1 MKRLGYLLVPLL
13 LLGILFA
20 AWGPNPTYSFMRDTE
35 VSAGNTFA
43 AGTWGP
49 PPPPA
54 NICDVCPCWG
64 PTGACR
70 WAVFVHGEHLSSA
83 TAATLTLGAETV
95 PAVKVWPICDDTVYC
110 VFDLR
115 GAPVG
120 TYDIAIQ
127 TAKYGSAVLEKG
139 FTVKGC
145 PLLTATLT
153 ADIGLLLVNV
163 EIKGQLP
170 APVVSIRLVRR
181 GNLLTGLIDAVL
193 GLLCKG
199 SFLRAAI
206 PAGTY
211 DVIVT
216 LQDQSNLL
224 LESAVSI
231 K

>member
-1 MKRLGYLLVPLL
+1 MKRLGCLLIPLL

-20 AWGPNPTYSFMRDTE
+20 AWGPSPTYSLMSDRE
-35 VSAGNTFA
+35 VSAGNSFT

-49 PPPPA
+49 PPPTA
-54 NICDVCPCWG
+54 SICDVCPDWG

-95 PAVKVWPICDDTVYC
+95 PAIKTWPICDDTVYC

-120 TYDIAIQ
+120 DYDITVQ
-127 TAKYGSAVLEKG
+127 TTKYGSAVLEKG
-139 FTVKGC
+139 FTIKGC
-145 PLLTATLT
+145 ALLTATLT
-153 ADIGLLLVNV
+153 VDIGLLLVNV
-163 EIKGQLP
+163 EVRGQLP
-170 APVVSIRLVRR
+170 APVVSVRLVRR

-199 SFLRAAI
+199 SFIRATL

-216 LQDQSNLL
+216 LQDESNLL
-224 LESAVSI
+224 LEGAVRI